1 MKGKN
6 YLLFPN
12 FGNDFIVSKISNAT
26 HIVDKIALLFID
38 SLPDGFDP
46 TKIKLDFGGFRPVY
60 SPGTVE
66 YVENTVR

>member
-1 MKGKN
+1 M
-6 YLLFPN
+6 
-12 FGNDFIVSKISNAT
+12 IQISNAT
-26 HIVDKIALLFID
+26 YIEDKIALSFID